1 MYLYET
7 FGIGLRMGDERGMK
21 KRIICF
27 IMSCLLIMIAAFGQG
42 NCLASTTPGFSA
54 SVTQDNI
61 MALLDAYDSDG
72 AYIMR
77 CQIKAGDDIT
87 SWWKSSGETTIVGEL
102 DTAVHEECH
111 EYMFNTYPGSNGETI
126 YTGNKNKINVTYT
139 DVYPSKEM
147 AATIPSNLRTFRYS
161 TYVGNPTENLAS
173 NVTGIYGL
181 LNEFSAYYW
190 GMHSEMQ
197 MYDYFVD
204 NNASVDLWTSYI
216 QQCVSDELAYA
227 EFKYYMLKYMTYAK
241 SHYPDIYTDIMGNE
255 KLKAAYTIIESKFAA
270 QIKKFNN
277 QLSDIAGLINKKG
290 TKAEYTGNELRIYK
304 TAYSYTIYSVK
315 NDEYEKLIK
324 ELNKTSYKK
333 MAKLLSNVSVKSTGL
348 STVKNKAGK
357 KLSLSWKKSSGAT
370 GYQIQY
376 STKSSF
382 SSYKTKN
389 VTGTSVV
396 LSKLTKGKKYYI
408 RVRAYKTIGGKK
420 FYSSWSKVKTRKIT
434 K

>member
-1 MYLYET
+1 
-7 FGIGLRMGDERGMK
+7 
-21 KRIICF
+21 
-27 IMSCLLIMIAAFGQG
+27 
-42 NCLASTTPGFSA
+42 
-54 SVTQDNI
+54 
-61 MALLDAYDSDG
+61 
-72 AYIMR
+72 
-77 CQIKAGDDIT
+77 
-87 SWWKSSGETTIVGEL
+87 
-102 DTAVHEECH
+102 
-111 EYMFNTYPGSNGETI
+111 
-126 YTGNKNKINVTYT
+126 
-139 DVYPSKEM
+139 
-147 AATIPSNLRTFRYS
+147 
-161 TYVGNPTENLAS
+161 
-173 NVTGIYGL
+173 
-181 LNEFSAYYW
+181 
-190 GMHSEMQ
+190 
-197 MYDYFVD
+197 
-204 NNASVDLWTSYI
+204 
-216 QQCVSDELAYA
+216 
-227 EFKYYMLKYMTYAK
+227 
-241 SHYPDIYTDIMGNE
+241 MGNE
-255 KLKAAYTIIESKFAA
+255 KLKAAYAIIESKFAA

-290 TKAEYTGNELRIYK
+290 TKAEYTGSELRIYK

-348 STVKNKAGK
+348 STVKNKVGK

-389 VTGTSVV
+389 VIGTSVV